1 MNIWILVTLIS
12 TGGHVSISEQ
22 ATYKDM
28 RSCFEER
35 DKVIRYLGRPVVN
48 YQAIC
53 VNQVET
59 ITIIK

>member
-28 RSCFEER
+28 SSCFEER
-35 DKVIRYLGRPVVN
+35 EKVIRDLGRPVVN

-53 VNQVET
+53 VNHVET
-59 ITIIK
+59 IIK

>member
-22 ATYKDM
+22 VAYKDLS
-28 RSCFEER
+28 SCFEER
-35 DKVIRYLGRPVVN
+35 EKVILDMGRPVVN

-53 VNQVET
+53 VNQVED
-59 ITIIK
+59 K

>member
-28 RSCFEER
+28 SSCFEER

-53 VNQVET
+53 VTHVG
-59 ITIIK
+59 TIIK

>member
-28 RSCFEER
+28 SSCFEER
-35 DKVIRYLGRPVVN
+35 DKVILDLGRPVVN
-48 YQAIC
+48 YQSIC
-53 VNQVET
+53 VTHVG
-59 ITIIK
+59 TIIK